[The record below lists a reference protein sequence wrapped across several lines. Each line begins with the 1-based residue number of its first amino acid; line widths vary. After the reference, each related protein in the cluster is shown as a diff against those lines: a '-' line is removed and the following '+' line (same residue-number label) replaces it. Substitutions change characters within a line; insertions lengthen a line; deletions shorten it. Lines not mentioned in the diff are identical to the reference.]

1 MQQLLFNLRN
11 FDYLPT
17 KLYRFAQQKRRIA
30 VIVKGPLLIS
40 KTAVLFNLTVNF
52 SVFICVC
59 SIFGFFFVS
68 IMCHA
73 VDQDAMKRF
82 VEMLKV
88 ERLYL

>member
-1 MQQLLFNLRN
+1 MQQLLFNLRH

-59 SIFGFFFVS
+59 SIFEFFFVS

>member
-1 MQQLLFNLRN
+1 MQQLLFNLRH

>member
-1 MQQLLFNLRN
+1 MQQLLFNLLH

>member
-1 MQQLLFNLRN
+1 MQQLLFNLRH

-40 KTAVLFNLTVNF
+40 KTAVQFNLTVNF

>member
-1 MQQLLFNLRN
+1 MQQLLFNLRH

-17 KLYRFAQQKRRIA
+17 KLYRFAPQKRRIA

>member
-1 MQQLLFNLRN
+1 MQQLLFNLRH

-17 KLYRFAQQKRRIA
+17 KLYRFPQQKRRIA
-30 VIVKGPLLIS
+30 VIVKGPSLIS

>member
-1 MQQLLFNLRN
+1 MQQLLFNLRH

-30 VIVKGPLLIS
+30 VIVKDPLLIS
-40 KTAVLFNLTVNF
+40 KTAVLFNITVNF

>member
-1 MQQLLFNLRN
+1 MKGSFINL
-11 FDYLPT
+11 
-17 KLYRFAQQKRRIA
+17 K
-30 VIVKGPLLIS
+30 
-40 KTAVLFNLTVNF
+40 KTAVLYNLTVNF

>member
-1 MQQLLFNLRN
+1 MQQLLFNLRH

-40 KTAVLFNLTVNF
+40 KSAVLFNLTVNF

>member
-1 MQQLLFNLRN
+1 MQQLLFNLRH
-11 FDYLPT
+11 FYYLPT